1 VADWISD
8 QRKKAYEV
16 LLEQYRLAPGPA
28 FNPLPILIS
37 EALKED
43 HNGSINLPPELGDR
57 PSQRNWE
64 VWNQVLGQSPVL
76 VLEALSL
83 VMGREDAAVPED
95 PAELPEWAAYLVVE
109 TLDELDLALV

>member
-1 VADWISD
+1 VADWLND

-16 LLEQYRLAPGPA
+16 LLEQYHLDPGPA
-28 FNPLPILIS
+28 YNPLPILLS
-37 EALKED
+37 YALNED
-43 HNGSINLPPELGDR
+43 QNGSINLPPELGDR
-57 PSQRNWE
+57 PSQRDWE
-64 VWNQVLGQSPVL
+64 VWNQVLGQARVQ

-83 VMGREDAAVPED
+83 VMEREDAAVPEN